1 MLKKKIGII
10 NYKAGNIYS
19 IKKSF
24 EYLGCQVDVLEDNN
38 ILKDIKYLILPGVGS
53 FGYCVKNLLKKFNLL
68 DFKKKIYKDRIP
80 LLCICVGMQMLGN
93 FSEENSGVEGLKF
106 YDFNVFR
113 MKEKK
118 TFKIPH
124 VGWNDVILKKNF
136 GDFKKNYKYDFY
148 FDHSYIIKKNKF
160 CIGST
165 EHTEK
170 FCSIIQN
177 KNVLACQFHPE
188 KSQENGMSFLKN
200 FLDLYA

>member
-1 MLKKKIGII
+1 MSKKKIGII
-10 NYKAGNIYS
+10 NYKVGNIYS

-24 EYLGCQVDVLEDNN
+24 EYLGCQVDILEDINN
-38 ILKDIKYLILPGVGS
+38 LKNIKYIILPGVGS
-53 FGYCVKNLLKKFNLL
+53 YGYCVKNLLKKVYLP

-93 FSEENSGVEGLKF
+93 ISEENLDVEGLKF

-118 TFKIPH
+118 TFKLPH
-124 VGWNDVILKKNF
+124 VGWNDVILKRNL
-136 GDFKKNYKYDFY
+136 GDFKKNHKYDFY

-165 EHTEK
+165 EHSEK

-188 KSQENGMSFLKN
+188 KSQENGIRFLKT
-200 FLDLYA
+200 FLDFYG

>member
-10 NYKAGNIYS
+10 NYNAGNIYS

-24 EYLGCQVDVLEDNN
+24 EYLGCQVDILEDINK
-38 ILKDIKYLILPGVGS
+38 LKGIKYLILPGVGS
-53 FGYCVKNLLKKFNLL
+53 FGYCVKNLLKKFYLPN
-68 DFKKKIYKDRIP
+68 FKKKIYKDRIP
-80 LLCICVGMQMLGN
+80 LLSICVGMQMLGN
-93 FSEENSGVEGLKF
+93 ISEESPGVEGLKF
-106 YDFNVFR
+106 CDFNVFR

-188 KSQENGMSFLKN
+188 KSGKVGEEVLKRFIN
-200 FLDLYA
+200 KGI